1 MNNPSTASE
10 KRVILVKKASGE
22 EEPFSQDKLRR
33 SLRGAGAS
41 ETSIAEIIDDI
52 SDWIYEGVTTKKI
65 YSRAFQLLRRL
76 KGVSALRYKLK
87 QSLME
92 FGPTG
97 YPFEKFIGQIFERQ
111 GYKVKTGQVLEGMC
125 VTHEMDVIATNTD
138 IQHLVECKYR
148 LDQGKIVT
156 VQTPLYVRARIDDII
171 AKYRDTGKYEGYTFT
186 GWVVTN
192 TRFSTDSINYGHCS
206 GLKLLGWDFPEGQGL
221 REIIEKERM
230 YPVTVLTKL
239 TKKEKQQIVEKGIV
253 TCKQLLD
260 EINVLDS
267 IGFSGNRSTALL
279 RELNDIT
286 SLPLT

>member
-156 VQTPLYVRARIDDII
+156 VQTPLYVRARIDDIV